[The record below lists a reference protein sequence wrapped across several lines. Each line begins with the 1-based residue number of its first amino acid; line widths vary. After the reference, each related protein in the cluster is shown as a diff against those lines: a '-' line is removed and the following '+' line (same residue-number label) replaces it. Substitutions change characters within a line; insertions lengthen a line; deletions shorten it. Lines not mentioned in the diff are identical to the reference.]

1 MAAISDKS
9 TYFNKQK
16 MLYKICLKDDSLCS
30 FFNSS
35 EGTIIHI
42 LWECPKVQ
50 ELLDNFSILWKRKNI
65 EFPEE
70 SSMLGSISPSSR
82 EKTLCYCAFNLSYL
96 SNGLLQSYNC
106 DGVCIQIE

>member
-50 ELLDNFSILWKRKNI
+50 ELLDNFGILWKRKNI
-65 EFPEE
+65 EFPKE
-70 SSMLGSISPSSR
+70 SCI
-82 EKTLCYCAFNLSYL
+82 LSYSEVYHPVVGKKHYAVVYL
-96 SNGLLQSYNC
+96 IFY
-106 DGVCIQIE
+106 I